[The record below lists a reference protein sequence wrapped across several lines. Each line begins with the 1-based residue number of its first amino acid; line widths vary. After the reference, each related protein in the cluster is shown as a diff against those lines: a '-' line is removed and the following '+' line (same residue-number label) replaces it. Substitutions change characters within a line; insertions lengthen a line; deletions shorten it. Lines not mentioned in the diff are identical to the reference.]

1 MVRGTPRRTMLGLLI
16 DALWPWTISC
26 AALAGVPLDMA
37 QMGWLAGPL
46 CPLTDESR
54 KAEAKVQLIGH

>member
-1 MVRGTPRRTMLGLLI
+1 MLGLLI
-16 DALWPWTISC
+16 DAMWPWTISC

-46 CPLTDESR
+46 CLLSDESR
-54 KAEAKVQLIGH
+54 KEEAKVQLIGHRRPNLRCP